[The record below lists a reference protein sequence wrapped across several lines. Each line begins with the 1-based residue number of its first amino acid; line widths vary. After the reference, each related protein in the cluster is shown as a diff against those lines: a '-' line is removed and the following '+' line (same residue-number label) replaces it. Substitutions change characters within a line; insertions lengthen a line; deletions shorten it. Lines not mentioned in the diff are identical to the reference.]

1 MSSPSYLPGETKE
14 EKIAN
19 RLARPYYQ
27 MADIVT
33 PVLAFEHA
41 TERTEVPHTFI
52 LNEFRRLDAFLAG
65 EIEFYG
71 IVDDPEKYYYPTT
84 IQKLKN
90 WRGYLEKVMKNL
102 EVYEKNPVFYDPALN
117 DQEPMNTEQ
126 KKLDEMNQIISRFNK
141 NHGVNDIASD
151 SE

>member
-1 MSSPSYLPGETKE
+1 MSPTSYLPGETRE

-33 PVLAFEHA
+33 PVLALEHA

-52 LNEFRRLDAFLAG
+52 LNEFRRLDAFFAG

-71 IVDDPEKYYYPTT
+71 IVDHPIKYYDPIT
-84 IQKLKN
+84 IQKFKN
-90 WRGYLEKVMKNL
+90 WRVYLEKVMKNL
-102 EVYEKNPVFYDPALN
+102 EVYEKNPVFYALN

-126 KKLDEMNQIISRFNK
+126 KKLDEMTQIISQFNENQEVSK
-141 NHGVNDIASD
+141 PATD
-151 SE
+151 SK

>member
-19 RLARPYYQ
+19 RLARPNFQ

-33 PVLAFEHA
+33 PFRELRNA
-41 TERTEVPHTFI
+41 TERTEVPHTFL
-52 LNEFRRLDAFLAG
+52 LNEFRKLDAFFAG

-71 IVDDPEKYYYPTT
+71 IVDTPGKYYYPTT
-84 IQKLKN
+84 IQKIKN

-102 EVYEKNPVFYDPALN
+102 EVYEKNPIFYNPALN
-117 DQEPMNTEQ
+117 DREPIGVDQ
-126 KKLDEMNQIISRFNK
+126 KKLDEIHEIISWFENNQAVSK
-141 NHGVNDIASD
+141 PATD
-151 SE
+151 SK